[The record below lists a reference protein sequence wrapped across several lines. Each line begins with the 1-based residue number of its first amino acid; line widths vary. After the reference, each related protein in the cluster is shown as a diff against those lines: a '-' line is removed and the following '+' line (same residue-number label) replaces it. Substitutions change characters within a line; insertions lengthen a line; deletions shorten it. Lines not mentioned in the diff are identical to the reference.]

1 MCVLLRNRVG
11 LVVLRWYSGDLMVV
25 APKIFLPRR
34 VSEVARINHQDD
46 VGFGI
51 EELGPRS
58 RYLALCSVLISR
70 GTFASVTILYN
81 ANDKELNAV
90 FADHHPITISPSAPH
105 RDCETSPMHVRR
117 CLACVFTGVMTR
129 ITSRKYATF
138 VYFRTPTHLNISTV

>member
-34 VSEVARINHQDD
+34 VSEVAGTNHQDD

-81 ANDKELNAV
+81 ANDGKLKAV
-90 FADHHPITISPSAPH
+90 FADHDPTTH
-105 RDCETSPMHVRR
+105 RLQLAAYCETVPPARV
-117 CLACVFTGVMTR
+117 T
-129 ITSRKYATF
+129 TSIL
-138 VYFRTPTHLNISTV
+138 YFC